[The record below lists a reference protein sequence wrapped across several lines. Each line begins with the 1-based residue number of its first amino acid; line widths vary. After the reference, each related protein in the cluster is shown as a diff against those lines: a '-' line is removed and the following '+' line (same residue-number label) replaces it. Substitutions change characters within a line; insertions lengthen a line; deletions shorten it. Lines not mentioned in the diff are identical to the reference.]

1 MVSAAQ
7 VERLCA
13 ALRLEYPLLALY
25 HAEPG
30 PEFEPLV
37 YARGRAC
44 CFSYFERLREG
55 KTLVVEPARGEWGKS
70 ETGCMGMQRGFGVS
84 DAQAPWLAH
93 FLTDGKGGA
102 PLGEGLKATPDLA
115 QQWIDRG
122 GALRAQSRTALLGPL
137 RLDRLDAVQSIT
149 FFCDPDRLSA
159 LITLA
164 TYWSAD
170 PEEVV
175 APFSSGCGYLWRVL
189 KTLGRDRA
197 LVGGT
202 DIAMRKYLPPSVLT
216 FTVSPERFARMA
228 DFPDD
233 SFLNQE
239 WWKGLMEAREKEDRR
254 K

>member
-1 MVSAAQ
+1 MISSQQ
-7 VERLCA
+7 VDRLCS
-13 ALRLEYPLLALY
+13 ALHLEYPLLALY

-30 PEFEPLV
+30 PEFEPLI

-44 CFSYFERLREG
+44 CFAYFKRWREG
-55 KTLVVEPARGEWGKS
+55 QTLVVEPARGEWGKTG
-70 ETGCMGMQRGFGVS
+70 TGCMGMQRAFGIS
-84 DAQAPWLAH
+84 EARTPWLAH

-102 PLGEGLKATPDLA
+102 PMGEGLKATPELA

-122 GALRAQSRTALLGPL
+122 DSLRAQSRTALLGPL
-137 RLDRLDAVQSIT
+137 RPDRFDAAQSVT
-149 FFCDPDRLSA
+149 FFCDPDRLAA

-175 APFSSGCGYLWRVL
+175 APFSSGCGHFWRVL

-202 DIAMRKYLPPSVLT
+202 DVAMRKYLPPNLLS
-216 FTVSPERFARMA
+216 FTVSPERFERMA
-228 DFPDD
+228 AFPDD
-233 SFLNQE
+233 AFLNKE
-239 WWKGLMEAREKEDRR
+239 WWKGLMAARGK